1 MARDIDFE
9 FRKTKIQSAPTMIAR
24 SKVATSPVISNA
36 NLKRNVI
43 VLTQS

>member
-1 MARDIDFE
+1 MPRDINFE
-9 FRKTKIQSAPTMIAR
+9 FRKAKIQGAPTMIAR
-24 SKVATSPVISNA
+24 SKIATGPVVSNA

>member
-1 MARDIDFE
+1 MPRDINFE
-9 FRKTKIQSAPTMIAR
+9 FRKAKIQGAPTMIAR
-24 SKVATSPVISNA
+24 SKVATGPVISDV